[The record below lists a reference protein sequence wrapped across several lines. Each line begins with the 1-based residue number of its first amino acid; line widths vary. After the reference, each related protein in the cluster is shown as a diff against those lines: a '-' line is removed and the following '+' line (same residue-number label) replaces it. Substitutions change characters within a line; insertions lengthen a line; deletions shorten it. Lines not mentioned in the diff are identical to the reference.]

1 MLRNPNATIA
11 LLAATYEDAGAP
23 TGRAIRIARA
33 RWARYSAD
41 LEDAE
46 AANVQRF
53 LATRRHAL
61 NRIHKPSMAQ
71 TTLLARLR
79 RVERLMR
86 GD

>member
-1 MLRNPNATIA
+1 MPRNPNATIA
-11 LLAATYEDAGAP
+11 LLAATYENADAP
-23 TGRAIRIARA
+23 TSRAVRIARA
-33 RWARYSAD
+33 RWARYAAE
-41 LEDAE
+41 LEAAE
-46 AANVQRF
+46 AANVERF
-53 LATRRHAL
+53 LARRRHAL